1 MPTLI
6 SAWDEYSMFFYQ
18 FSFFKKLAAFLLT
31 SAVNGYIIV
40 LNKEPLFIANLLLAK
55 YTVTW

>member
-1 MPTLI
+1 
-6 SAWDEYSMFFYQ
+6 MFLYQ